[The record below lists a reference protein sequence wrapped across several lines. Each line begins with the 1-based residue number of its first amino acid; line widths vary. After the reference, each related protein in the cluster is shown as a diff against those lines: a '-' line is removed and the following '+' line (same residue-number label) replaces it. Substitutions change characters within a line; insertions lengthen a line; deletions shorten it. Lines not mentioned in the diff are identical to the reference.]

1 MAVLTTTTVSQLR
14 HRFLVGVLTCC
25 SVAGCAYAPA
35 GSARADAPADNTTV
49 LGALQRAQL
58 DSTVAVALAL
68 ANPLAARRAGFHRI
82 APPSVPDLSPL
93 MGEHWINERN
103 LGGESLD
110 LTRPAYLMF
119 YPLGNTPEQTLV
131 GTAYGTVQLPEA
143 QLPAGFAGNDD
154 EWHIH
159 LPCTGVPGVSTL
171 LAEGVEDCRAL
182 GGEPGTN
189 RIAMVHVWIN
199 IPNPL
204 GPFALD
210 NPALP
215 YVAVGL
221 TPPTAD
227 DMADLERAH
236 WLRALGLALSET
248 YGAVPRL
255 SSRLDLHPDSTFA
268 QTTAPLREQIRR
280 LLPRMRLADRNGD
293 AAEFERLGDRAIAE
307 WQHIQEAYLNAA
319 LARSP
324 ELRSLF
330 QRWFEAALDPM
341 HGSKM
346 D

>member
-1 MAVLTTTTVSQLR
+1 MPTAAVLQPHR
-14 HRFLVGVLTCC
+14 RFLVSVLVC
-25 SVAGCAYAPA
+25 SGISGCVHAHVRS
-35 GSARADAPADNTTV
+35 GNVDAPANRTTV
-49 LGALQRAQL
+49 LLALQRAQL
-58 DSTVAVALAL
+58 DSAVAVALEL
-68 ANPLAARRAGFHRI
+68 ASPLAARRAGFHRI
-82 APPSVPDLSPL
+82 APSSVSDLNPL

-103 LGGESLD
+103 LRGELLD

-119 YPLGNTPEQTLV
+119 YPLGSSPEQTLV

-143 QLPAGFAGNDD
+143 QLPDGFAGNED

-159 LPCTGVPGVSTL
+159 LPCTSVPGVSTL

-199 IPNPL
+199 IPNPD

-227 DMADLERAH
+227 DMANLERAR

-248 YGAVPRL
+248 YGSTPRL
-255 SSRLDLHPDSTFA
+255 SSRLELHPDSTFA
-268 QTTAPLREQIRR
+268 QTVAPLREQIRR
-280 LLPRMRLADRNGD
+280 LLPRMRLADQNGD

-307 WQHIQEAYLNAA
+307 WQHIREAYLDAA

-330 QRWFEAALDPM
+330 QRWFEAALDSM

>member
-1 MAVLTTTTVSQLR
+1 MLQLHR
-14 HRFLVGVLTCC
+14 RFLVRVLVC
-25 SVAGCAYAPA
+25 SGISGCAHAPV
-35 GSARADAPADNTTV
+35 GSGNADTSANSTTV
-49 LGALQRAQL
+49 IVALQRAQL
-58 DSTVAVALAL
+58 DSAVAVALEL
-68 ANPLAARRAGFHRI
+68 ASPMAARRAGFHRI

-103 LGGESLD
+103 LRGESLD

>member
-1 MAVLTTTTVSQLR
+1 MAALTTTTVLGLR
-14 HRFLVGVLTCC
+14 RLFLVGGLTCC
-25 SVAGCAYAPA
+25 SVLGCAYAPA
-35 GSARADAPADNTTV
+35 GSGNAGAPTNNANALVAR
-49 LGALQRAQL
+49 QRAQL
-58 DSTVAVALAL
+58 DSAIAVALRL
-68 ANPLAARRAGFHRI
+68 ASPLAARRAGFHRI

-103 LGGESLD
+103 LRGESLD

-119 YPLGNTPEQTLV
+119 YPLGNSPEPTLV

-143 QLPAGFAGNDD
+143 RLPDGFAGNED

-159 LPCTGVPGVSTL
+159 LPCTSVPGVSTL
-171 LAEGVEDCRAL
+171 LADGVEDCRAL

-255 SSRLDLHPDSTFA
+255 SSRLELHPDSTFA
-268 QTTAPLREQIRR
+268 QTVAPMRERIKR
-280 LLPRMRLADRNGD
+280 LLPRLRTADSDGN
-293 AAEFERLGDRAIAE
+293 ATEFERVGDRAIAE
-307 WQHIQEAYLNAA
+307 WQHIREAYLDAA

-330 QRWFEAALDPM
+330 QRWFEAALDSM